1 MTTDIDEFRT
11 SLIAAVQAEL
21 ERHASAVVAE
31 VDRLRDESRRE
42 RAELRA
48 ELTAAIERAAQSS
61 GNATAH
67 TDEQV
72 AALKTQIEER
82 VRDAEQRQ
90 TRRLDDV
97 TASIEGLVAEAARPM
112 MSDLRA
118 DYEGLTTRIDG
129 LDTNLRKFD
138 EQAARMVTYFN
149 DVSHQMEERQQEL
162 ADKIDADVGSQVAEL
177 RRLVDEN
184 DSAVRKFQTEVG
196 QSVTQKLNDAEDR
209 LNGRLLATESRVKEE
224 SGQKIAEID
233 IHVSR
238 VSGNLDESLGVINDR
253 ISAIDDQFVETG
265 RRIEQVEEAVKGVD
279 QDALEDL
286 KERMSSAAGEAML
299 VRIEMERLDK
309 SVGERTDSLAVRMTE
324 VESQLQDQTLD
335 VSAAVQLDRLEE
347 LERAITELDPT
358 QFVRRDGPDPT
369 IATGS
374 DAFAAPGQEAVQ
386 NQDPPADAPGG
397 PDIAAIIASAEGRT
411 KDHEQD

>member
-42 RAELRA
+42 RAELRD
-48 ELTAAIERAAQSS
+48 ELTAEIERAAQSS

-72 AALKTQIEER
+72 AALKTQIDER

-112 MSDLRA
+112 MSDLR
-118 DYEGLTTRIDG
+118 DEYDGVTSRIDG

-177 RRLVDEN
+177 KRLVDEN
-184 DSAVRKFQTEVG
+184 DSVVRKFQSEVG

-209 LNGRLLATESRVKEE
+209 LNNRLLASESRVKEE

-233 IHVSR
+233 LHVSR

-253 ISAIDDQFVETG
+253 ISAIDDRFVEEG
-265 RRIEQVEEAVKGVD
+265 RRIEQVEEAVEGID
-279 QDALEDL
+279 QDALDDL

-309 SVGERTDSLAVRMTE
+309 SVGERTDSLTVRMTE
-324 VESQLQDQTLD
+324 VESQLQDQTMD

-369 IATGS
+369 IATGA
-374 DAFAAPGQEAVQ
+374 DAFDAPGQETVQ
-386 NQDPPADAPGG
+386 NQDTPADGPGG
-397 PDIAAIIASAEGRT
+397 PDISAIIASAEGRT